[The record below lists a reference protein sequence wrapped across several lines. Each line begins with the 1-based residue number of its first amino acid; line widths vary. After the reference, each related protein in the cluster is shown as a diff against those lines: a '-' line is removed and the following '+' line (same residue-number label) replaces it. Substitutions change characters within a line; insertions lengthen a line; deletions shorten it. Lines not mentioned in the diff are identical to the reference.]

1 MLGIKIIIEFNM
13 KTILITGGAG
23 FIGSHLCERYFKAG
37 HKIICLDNLQTT
49 GSTKNIEHL
58 LNKKNFKFIKHDIVR
73 PINFKEKIDWIFNS
87 ACSGSPTSYQYDPI
101 HTIKTN
107 TVGVINMLEL
117 AKRNNARVMQF
128 STSEVYGDPLVEAQS
143 ESYNGNVN
151 PLGPR
156 ACYDEGKRCA
166 ETLFMDY
173 YREYSVD
180 IKIIR
185 IFNTYGP
192 KMDINDGRAMVN
204 FIVNSLS
211 GKDLI
216 IYGDGSYVRSFQYI
230 DDLLLG
236 IDLMMNR
243 DKFIGPVNL
252 GNPGEI
258 TISALAKKIIEKV
271 KANSKIVPQE
281 KPTDDPKR
289 RCPDIGLA
297 KEKLGWWPKIS
308 LDSGLDKTIEYFKN
322 IELPEKK
329 ILAFAI
335 TYYPDLGP
343 AERALADLAREM
355 PDTEF
360 HIVTAKLRKGLSKFE
375 KISNTYIYRL
385 GYGLKLDKYILAFG
399 GAFFAMRLNK
409 KYKFKFV
416 WSVMSSYGA
425 LAALIFKLLAKN
437 IFLLLIFSQS
447 EIKQRGTVRAKLA
460 GLMYR
465 LSLKGADSVFLSD
478 VSLESNLKLIESK
491 ADFIV
496 RQADRKSF
504 VNQVRY
510 TYAKLINKQEKK
522 LERYK

>member
-1 MLGIKIIIEFNM
+1 MDKNKQ

-23 FIGSHLCERYFKAG
+23 FVGSHLCERYLRDG

-49 GSTKNIEHL
+49 GSVKNIERL
-58 LNKKNFKFIKHDIVR
+58 LDKKNFKFIKHDIIR

-101 HTIKTN
+101 HTTKTN

-117 AKRNNARVMQF
+117 AKKNSARIMQF
-128 STSEVYGDPLVEAQS
+128 STSEVYGDPLVEVQS
-143 ESYNGNVN
+143 EGYNGNVN

-173 YREYSVD
+173 YREYGVD

-192 KMDINDGRAMVN
+192 KMDVNDGRAMTN
-204 FIVNSLS
+204 FIVNALS
-211 GKDLI
+211 GKDII
-216 IYGDGSYVRSFQYI
+216 IYGDGSYTRSFQYI
-230 DDLLLG
+230 DDLAAG
-236 IDLMMNR
+236 IDLMMN
-243 DKFIGPVNL
+243 KNEFIGPVNL

-258 TISALAKKIIEKV
+258 SILSLAKKIIEETKS
-271 KANSKIVPQE
+271 NSKIVMQE

-297 KEKLGWWPKIS
+297 KEKLGWQPIIP
-308 LDSGLDKTIEYFKN
+308 LADGLAKTIEYFKTV
-322 IELPEKK
+322 ELPEKRV
-329 ILAFAI
+329 LAFTI
-335 TYYPDLGP
+335 KYYPDLGP
-343 AERALADLAREM
+343 AEQALADLAREM

-360 HIVTAKLRKGLSKFE
+360 HIITAKSRKGLPKFE
-375 KISNTYIYRL
+375 KINNTYIYRL
-385 GYGLKLDKYILAFG
+385 GYGLKLDKYILAFC
-399 GAFFAMRLNK
+399 GAFFAGRLDK

-425 LAALIFKLLAKN
+425 LAALTFKLLAEN
-437 IFLLLIFSQS
+437 VFLLLIFSQS
-447 EIKQRGTVRAKLA
+447 EIKKRGTVRAKLA

-465 LSLKGADSVFLSD
+465 LSLKSADSVFLSD
-478 VSLESNLKLIESK
+478 VSLERNLKLIESR